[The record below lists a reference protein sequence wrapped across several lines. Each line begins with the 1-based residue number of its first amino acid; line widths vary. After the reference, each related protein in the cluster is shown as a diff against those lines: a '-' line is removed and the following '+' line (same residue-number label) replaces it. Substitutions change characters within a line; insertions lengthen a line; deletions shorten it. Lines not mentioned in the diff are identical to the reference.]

1 MSDQS
6 EAMSD
11 HYVLSRRQAI
21 TLLGISA
28 VSIGAA
34 IAESDSSSTHT
45 STGELDDMPASV
57 RPQYIFGYGSLV
69 QRESR
74 MESWASAEF
83 ASPVIVKGVAR
94 GWFDQIG
101 GVSWN
106 PTYLGA
112 VLDKDA
118 VCNGVIFPVTSRELL
133 AYNKR
138 EVGYQPTKIEP
149 SQISM
154 LDGSQTVPDADIWFY
169 GNTEKKFPSSEHP
182 IVQSYVDVCLDGCLE
197 LEAMYPLARQ
207 GNFAEEFITT
217 TSNWQPPWINDR
229 IYPWRPSVYVPRAS
243 QIDALI
249 QKVLG
254 KETFAKITLK

>member
-1 MSDQS
+1 MSDQ
-6 EAMSD
+6 
-11 HYVLSRRQAI
+11 YVLSRRKAI
-21 TLLGISA
+21 ALFGISA
-28 VSIGAA
+28 AG
-34 IAESDSSSTHT
+34 IATEAVQSNPATAQAR
-45 STGELDDMPASV
+45 TGEIDNLGGSTRA
-57 RPQYIFGYGSLV
+57 QYIFGYGSLV
-69 QRESR
+69 QRQSR
-74 MESWASAEF
+74 VGTWAGAEF

-118 VCNGVIFPVTSRELL
+118 VCNGVIFPVTSQELL
-133 AYNKR
+133 AYSRR
-138 EVGYQPTKIEP
+138 EVGYRPTKIEP
-149 SQISM
+149 SQFSM
-154 LDGSQTVPDADIWFY
+154 LDGNQTVPDADIWFY

-197 LEAMYPLARQ
+197 IEAMYPLAKQ
-207 GNFAEEFITT
+207 GNFAEEFIKT

-229 IYPWRPSVYVPRAS
+229 IYPWRPFVYVPRAS
-243 QIDALI
+243 QIDALL